1 MFIVFACMLVQ
12 GVFAQAQK
20 EEINK
25 LAFELR
31 WQLHRY
37 KWFTL
42 MGKVYRLTKNEKYA
56 TECKAEKLPPH
67 RRADI
72 YHRHFRPY
80 NTYKIQRGQKRAY
93 PLHSR
98 PQCTT
103 EAGRGILL
111 TINTPIN
118 YANYYFLES
127 LCRYKKISN
136 KKYGA

>member
-1 MFIVFACMLVQ
+1 MFIVFAYMLVQ

-67 RRADI
+67 
-72 YHRHFRPY
+72 
-80 NTYKIQRGQKRAY
+80 
-93 PLHSR
+93 
-98 PQCTT
+98 
-103 EAGRGILL
+103 
-111 TINTPIN
+111 
-118 YANYYFLES
+118 
-127 LCRYKKISN
+127 
-136 KKYGA
+136 